1 MKITTENTF
10 ETAIVQSL
18 IEHFRQIV
26 AAKIGARAKA
36 RFVKIKPQI

>member
-18 IEHFRQIV
+18 IEQGGYSSKNAENYSKER
-26 AAKIGARAKA
+26 RD
-36 RFVKIKPQI
+36 IKK